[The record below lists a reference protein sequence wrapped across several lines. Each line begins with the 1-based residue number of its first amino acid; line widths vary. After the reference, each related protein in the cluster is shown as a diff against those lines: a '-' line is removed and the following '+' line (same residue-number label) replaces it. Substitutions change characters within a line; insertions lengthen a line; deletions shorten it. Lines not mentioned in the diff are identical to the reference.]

1 MFCVC
6 VYGIAPLAL
15 VEGKDSPTR
24 TEDACW
30 SGVNLN
36 IDCDSLT
43 ARYSHEKK
51 KKILVEKLAIFGILT
66 CLLELSMKDHLGD
79 YNVSCGLCGGFNK
92 AIVTIKLVTNISLL
106 SRNLAVNVNDNI
118 S

>member
-1 MFCVC
+1 M
-6 VYGIAPLAL
+6 
-15 VEGKDSPTR
+15 
-24 TEDACW
+24 
-30 SGVNLN
+30 
-36 IDCDSLT
+36 
-43 ARYSHEKK
+43 
-51 KKILVEKLAIFGILT
+51 AIFGILT

>member
-1 MFCVC
+1 MCVCVC

-24 TEDACW
+24 TEDRCW

-43 ARYSHEKK
+43 ARYSHGKK
-51 KKILVEKLAIFGILT
+51 KF
-66 CLLELSMKDHLGD
+66 LLRNCSIWHFDLLIRTFNEGSFR
-79 YNVSCGLCGGFNK
+79 GLQC
-92 AIVTIKLVTNISLL
+92 
-106 SRNLAVNVNDNI
+106 
-118 S
+118 